1 VAELEQ
7 LSRRELLAVVI
18 AQAELI
24 QQQEAR
30 IAAQDNRIAEL
41 IAQVE
46 ELTRRLGQN
55 SGNSSLPPSSD
66 RFAKP
71 KRQRRKASGR
81 KPGKQPGAGGA
92 TLELVAHPDEVI
104 DHEPG
109 ACRGCGAV
117 LDGAEPAGVIVRQ
130 VRDVPLVKIRVV
142 EHRLHKRACSCGA
155 VTTASS
161 SYLRILVAQSM

>member
-55 SGNSSLPPSSD
+55 
-66 RFAKP
+66 
-71 KRQRRKASGR
+71 
-81 KPGKQPGAGGA
+81 
-92 TLELVAHPDEVI
+92 
-104 DHEPG
+104 
-109 ACRGCGAV
+109 
-117 LDGAEPAGVIVRQ
+117 
-130 VRDVPLVKIRVV
+130 
-142 EHRLHKRACSCGA
+142 
-155 VTTASS
+155 
-161 SYLRILVAQSM
+161 